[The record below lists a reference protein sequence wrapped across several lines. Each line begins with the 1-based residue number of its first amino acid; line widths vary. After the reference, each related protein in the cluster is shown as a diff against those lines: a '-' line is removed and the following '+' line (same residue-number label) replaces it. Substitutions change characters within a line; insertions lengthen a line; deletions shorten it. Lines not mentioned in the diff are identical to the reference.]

1 MKTDLFHSCS
11 LCWVFHICWNIK
23 WNTLTAPSFRIWNS
37 SAGIPSFPLVLF
49 TVIPPKAH
57 LSSYSKMSGYG
68 WVITPSWL
76 SGSLRSFVLYFCVF
90 LPPLL
95 NLFCFCYILAISV
108 LYCVHL
114 CMKYSLGISHFVE
127 VISRIKY
134 LLSMALVQEQDPVYS
149 IAWPSHQEA
158 CRRLLSSSIKG

>member
-1 MKTDLFHSCS
+1 MIQSMLAIWSLVPLPFPNPTCTSSLKDFEQPYLVRCKKVLQLYSSLNILWHCPPLGLEWQLTFSSPVGIAVFQIYWHIECS
-11 LCWVFHICWNIK
+11 
-23 WNTLTAPSFRIWNS
+23 TLTAPSFRIWNS

-95 NLFCFCYILAISV
+95 NLFCFC
-108 LYCVHL
+108 
-114 CMKYSLGISHFVE
+114 
-127 VISRIKY
+127 
-134 LLSMALVQEQDPVYS
+134 
-149 IAWPSHQEA
+149 
-158 CRRLLSSSIKG
+158 